1 MNTSHPYFIIKS
13 PVLTEESTIQTEA
26 HNKYVFKVVPKAN
39 KRQIR
44 DAIEQQFNVRVIAVN
59 TMNYTGKKSARRRT
73 GVIGR
78 RASWKKAVVTLHR
91 DDSIDLI

>member
-1 MNTSHPYFIIKS
+1 MNTAHPYYIIKS
-13 PVLTEESTIQTEA
+13 PVLTEESTIQSES
-26 HNKYVFKVVPKAN
+26 HNKYTFKVVPKAN

-78 RASWKKAVVTLHR
+78 RASWKKAVVTLHH